1 MAVFFYEAK
10 FIINAF
16 QNCEPHPTEMFSTS
30 VSISVVMVR
39 LVPSACIEYLIKLPA
54 V

>member
-1 MAVFFYEAK
+1 MAVFFYETK

-39 LVPSACIEYLIKLPA
+39 LVPSACTEYLIKLP